1 LPFGEAID
9 NSALVHSIEP
19 ADVLARATA
28 AVRRTVPGAV
38 VAELEPLEGGVSSL
52 TYACSLIEGP
62 QTRRLVLKIA
72 PPGLPPVR
80 NRDVLRQAR
89 ALRRLRSLP
98 GFPVPAVVFED
109 EGDPPGRPPM
119 FGMELAPGEAYEPRL
134 DVAPRPPSPSVAAD
148 RMRAAARA
156 LAGLQA
162 PTPEELGLG
171 DEPASTVR
179 EELDRWERL
188 FSTVDPDI
196 GAGHQDL
203 YARLREHVPE
213 GIAPRVLHGDYRLA
227 NMLFV
232 ERELTAVIDWEIWSV
247 GDPRFDLAWLLMH
260 VDARHVFH
268 ERRAPADVAAGS
280 ALPTVQQ
287 LTGDYAQVRRRLGA
301 GEQEIAAATTGLR
314 WFLGVGFYKVASTIA
329 AIHKRERKRP
339 DPDPKLAV
347 AARHLHEVLQ
357 AGHAVLDS
365 G

>member
-1 LPFGEAID
+1 
-9 NSALVHSIEP
+9 
-19 ADVLARATA
+19 
-28 AVRRTVPGAV
+28 
-38 VAELEPLEGGVSSL
+38 VSSL
-52 TYACSLIEGP
+52 TFASTVEQPGQP
-62 QTRRLVLKIA
+62 DVPVVVKVA
-72 PPGLPPVR
+72 PPGLAPVR

-89 ALRRLRSLP
+89 VLRALADQS
-98 GFPVPAVVFED
+98 GVPVPQVLLTDA
-109 EGDPPGRPPM
+109 GSPPFFVMSR
-119 FGMELAPGEAYEPRL
+119 APGQSYEPRL
-134 DVAPRPPSPSVAAD
+134 DVSDFPPSAQEVTG
-148 RMRAAARA
+148 RA
-156 LAGLQA
+156 LAAAAALLQLQRVDLA
-162 PTPEELGLG
+162 SVGLG
-171 DEPASTVR
+171 DEPATVGR
-179 EELDRWERL
+179 EELERWARL
-188 FSTVDPDI
+188 LATVDPDLCP
-196 GAGHQDL
+196 GHQ
-203 YARLREHVPE
+203 RLHDRLAAHVP
-213 GIAPRVLHGDYRLA
+213 APVAPTLVHGDYRLA

-232 ERELTAVIDWEIWSV
+232 GPRLTAIIDWEIWSV